1 MLGLG
6 LLNPFKWIRRA
17 LSLIALVI
25 ILVPAYI
32 ALQVYNTGHHATPTK
47 SDAIVVMGAAQNN
60 GSPTPILQA
69 RIDEAH
75 RLYKEGY
82 APRILTV
89 GANQKGDLWTEA
101 QASVR
106 ALAKG
111 QIPKSVLSAV
121 NLGKD
126 TLSSTIAYVDVMKA
140 KKYRSVIIVTDG
152 YHCYRAISMATDLGV
167 KATCSP
173 VTTGPG
179 AVSATG
185 WHYIARETGAYLAY
199 KTADRLGIHLTD
211 QNKNTN

>member
-17 LSLIALVI
+17 LSLIALIVI
-25 ILVPAYI
+25 LIPAYV
-32 ALQVYNTGHHATPTK
+32 ALQVYNTGHNATPTK
-47 SDAIVVMGAAQNN
+47 SDAIVIMGAAQNN
-60 GSPTPILQA
+60 GTPTPLLQA
-69 RIDEAH
+69 RINEAK

-106 ALAKG
+106 SLAKG

-140 KKYRSVIIVTDG
+140 KKYASVIIVTDG
-152 YHCYRAISMATDLGV
+152 YHCYRAIAMATDLGV

-199 KTADRLGIHLTD
+199 KTADRFGIHLSD
-211 QNKNTN
+211 QNKA

>member
-1 MLGLG
+1 MLGLI
-6 LLNPFKWIRRA
+6 NPFAWIRKII
-17 LSLIALVI
+17 SLVLLIVL
-25 ILVPAYI
+25 LTPAYV
-32 ALQVYNTGHHATPTK
+32 ALQVYNTGHNAVATK
-47 SDAIVVMGAAQNN
+47 SDAIVIMGAAQNN
-60 GSPTPILQA
+60 GKPTPILQA
-69 RIDEAH
+69 RIEEAK

-101 QASVR
+101 QTSVR

-111 QIPKSVLSAV
+111 QIPKSVLNAV

-140 KKYRSVIIVTDG
+140 KGYKSVIIVTDA
-152 YHCYRAISMATDLGV
+152 YHCYRAIAMAGDLGV

-173 VTTGPG
+173 AKSGP
-179 AVSATG
+179 ATVEKTG

-199 KTADRLGIHLTD
+199 KTAGRFGIHLSD
-211 QNKNTN
+211 QNKK

>member
-1 MLGLG
+1 MMLG

-17 LSLIALVI
+17 ISLILLIVI
-25 ILVPAYI
+25 LIPAYV
-32 ALQVYNTGHHATPTK
+32 ALQVYNTGHNATPTK
-47 SDAIVVMGAAQNN
+47 SDAIVIMGAAQNN
-60 GSPTPILQA
+60 GTPTPILQA
-69 RIDEAH
+69 RINEAK
-75 RLYKEGY
+75 RLYREGY

-101 QASVR
+101 QASVK

-111 QIPKSVLSAV
+111 QIPHSVLSAV

-140 KKYRSVIIVTDG
+140 KGYKTVIIVTDG
-152 YHCYRAISMATDLGV
+152 YHCYRAISMANDLGV
-167 KATCSP
+167 RATCSP

-179 AVSATG
+179 AVDKTG

-199 KTADRLGIHLTD
+199 KTAGRFGIHLTD
-211 QNKNTN
+211 QSKN

>member
-1 MLGLG
+1 MLGLI
-6 LLNPFKWIRRA
+6 NPFAWIRKII
-17 LSLIALVI
+17 SLVLLIVL
-25 ILVPAYI
+25 LTPAYV
-32 ALQVYNTGHHATPTK
+32 ALQVYNTGHNATPTK
-47 SDAIVVMGAAQNN
+47 SDAIVIMGAAQNN
-60 GSPTPILQA
+60 GTPTPILQA
-69 RIDEAH
+69 RIEEAK

-111 QIPKSVLSAV
+111 QIPKSVLNAV

-140 KKYRSVIIVTDG
+140 KGYKSVIIVTDA
-152 YHCYRAISMATDLGV
+152 YHCYRAIAMATDLGV

-173 VTTGPG
+173 AKTGP
-179 AVSATG
+179 ASVEKTN
-185 WHYIARETGAYLAY
+185 WRYIARETGAYLAY
-199 KTADRLGIHLTD
+199 KTADRFGIHLSD
-211 QNKNTN
+211 QNKK

>member
-6 LLNPFKWIRRA
+6 LLNPFKWIRRI
-17 LSLIALVI
+17 LSLIFLII
-25 ILVPAYI
+25 ILVPGYV
-32 ALQVYNTGHHATPTK
+32 ALQVYNTGHNATPTK
-47 SDAIVVMGAAQNN
+47 SDVIVIMGAAQNN
-60 GSPTPILQA
+60 GKPTPVLQA
-69 RIDEAH
+69 RIEEGQ

-101 QASVR
+101 QASVK

-111 QIPKSVLSAV
+111 QIPHSVLSAV

-140 KKYRSVIIVTDG
+140 KKYSSVIIVTDG
-152 YHCYRAISMATDLGV
+152 YHCYRAIAMATDLGV

-173 VTTGPG
+173 VKSGPG

-199 KTADRLGIHLTD
+199 KTADRFGIHLSD
-211 QNKNTN
+211 QSKA

>member
-1 MLGLG
+1 MLGLI
-6 LLNPFKWIRRA
+6 NPFAWIRKII
-17 LSLIALVI
+17 SLVLLIVL
-25 ILVPAYI
+25 LTPAYV
-32 ALQVYNTGHHATPTK
+32 ALQVYNTGHNATPTK
-47 SDAIVVMGAAQNN
+47 SDAIVIMGAAQNN
-60 GSPTPILQA
+60 GTPTPILQA
-69 RIDEAH
+69 RIEEAK

-111 QIPKSVLSAV
+111 QIPKSVLNAV

-140 KKYRSVIIVTDG
+140 KGYKSVIIVTDA
-152 YHCYRAISMATDLGV
+152 YHCYRAIAMATDLGV

-173 VTTGPG
+173 AKTGP
-179 AVSATG
+179 AAIEKTN
-185 WHYIARETGAYLAY
+185 WHYIARETGGYLAY
-199 KTADRLGIHLTD
+199 KTAGRFGIHLSD
-211 QNKNTN
+211 QNKK

>member
-17 LSLIALVI
+17 LSLIALIV
-25 ILVPAYI
+25 ILVPAYV
-32 ALQVYNTGHHATPTK
+32 ALQVYNTGHNATPTK
-47 SDAIVVMGAAQNN
+47 SDAIVIMGAAQNN
-60 GSPTPILQA
+60 GTPTPLLQA
-69 RIDEAH
+69 RIDEAK

-106 ALAKG
+106 SLAKG
-111 QIPKSVLSAV
+111 QIPQSVLLAV

-140 KKYRSVIIVTDG
+140 KKYSSVIIVTDG
-152 YHCYRAISMATDLGV
+152 YHCYRAIAMATDLGV

-179 AVSATG
+179 AVTATG

-199 KTADRLGIHLTD
+199 KTAGRLGIHLTD
-211 QNKNTN
+211 QNKS